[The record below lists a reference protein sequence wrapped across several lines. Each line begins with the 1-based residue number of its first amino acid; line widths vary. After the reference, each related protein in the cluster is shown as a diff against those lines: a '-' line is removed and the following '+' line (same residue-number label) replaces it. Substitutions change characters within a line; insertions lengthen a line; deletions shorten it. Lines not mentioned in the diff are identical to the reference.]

1 MTAAAG
7 PERIRGFDGL
17 RALAVLAVFLQH
29 YTPLGRTWEVGS
41 YGVWLFFGLSGFL
54 IVRIL
59 HGERRAIEAK
69 AITTGHALRR
79 FFWRRTLRIMPIYYL
94 ALAVFA
100 VLGAIGWARDFT
112 FPAAWWHFAYL
123 SNVHFAQVGEWQGRF
138 GFLWSLAVEEQFY
151 LLAAPALLLAP
162 AAWTRNICAG
172 VVLAALVR
180 QLLLRLE
187 GAPEIVS
194 YTDSLA
200 NFGVIAFG
208 GWLALALPARARAG
222 TRSWPTAAGLA
233 LIVLFV
239 WGYHNIGY
247 YSPRVADLL
256 TLAPVVAMTLLG
268 AGTLAAVY
276 LNQESWAVKALEW
289 RPLAG
294 LGRISY
300 GLYLYHNLPPHW
312 ILTWASSRLGWDWR
326 PGELVEAGFNFVL
339 ALALATASWRLIERP
354 LLRLKDSPPDV
365 GAWLDRLRPR
375 RPAEARA

>member
-1 MTAAAG
+1 MTTAADG
-7 PERIRGFDGL
+7 GRIRGFDGL
-17 RALAVLAVFLQH
+17 RALAVVAVFLQH

-59 HGERRAIEAK
+59 HGERRAIEAGTIG
-69 AITTGHALRR
+69 AGHALRR
-79 FFWRRTLRIMPIYYL
+79 FFWRRTLRIMPVYYL
-94 ALAVFA
+94 VLAVFA
-100 VLGAIGWARDFT
+100 VLGAVGWARDFQ
-112 FPAAWWHFAYL
+112 FPGAWWHFAYL
-123 SNVHFAQVGEWQGRF
+123 SNFHFAQIGEWQGRF

-172 VVLAALVR
+172 VVLAALIR

-194 YTDSLA
+194 YTDSLG

-208 GWLALALPARARAG
+208 GWLALALPARAKAG
-222 TRSWPTAAGLA
+222 TRSWPAAAGLGLVA
-233 LIVLFV
+233 LFV
-239 WGYHNIGY
+239 WGYHNIGLY
-247 YSPRVADLL
+247 TPQVADLI
-256 TLAPVVAMTLLG
+256 TIAPVMAMTLLG

-289 RPLAG
+289 RPLAW

-312 ILTWASSRLGWDWR
+312 LLTWACRKFGWAFVPTETLEAAFSFAIALG
-326 PGELVEAGFNFVL
+326 
-339 ALALATASWRLIERP
+339 LATVSWLLIERP
-354 LLRLKDSPPDV
+354 LLARKDSPPDV
-365 GAWLDRLRPR
+365 GAWVR
-375 RPAEARA
+375 RTFASRQVARA